1 MNRCK
6 TKKII
11 ANIIRQGYN
20 EDTQELFNI
29 IVEVMQEEFTE
40 VNFPTL
46 ISFMLDNVKHSLKSW
61 VGGKERDKKELVD
74 CFFMTHLARVDKLTE
89 YMESVKMGG

>member
-1 MNRCK
+1 MNRRK

-29 IVEVMQEEFTE
+29 IFEVMQEEFTE
-40 VNFPTL
+40 DNFPTL
-46 ISFMLDNVKHSLKSW
+46 ISFMLDNVKYSW
-61 VGGKERDKKELVD
+61 KFWMGEKRIEKVVAENIVDRILREER
-74 CFFMTHLARVDKLTE
+74 
-89 YMESVKMGG
+89 